1 MKKERKGQK
10 ERGEDENENKIKP
23 KNYKKTKKY

>member
-1 MKKERKGQK
+1 MKKEIKGQK
-10 ERGEDENENKIKP
+10 EREENENENKIKP

>member
-1 MKKERKGQK
+1 MKKEGKEQNEKGK
-10 ERGEDENENKIKP
+10 DENENKIKP